1 MYRTSVGN
9 VEIVSLFDVYFGF
22 DPHRV
27 WPTAGDRLEAYR
39 NRLEPNGDIG
49 MDCLCFLL
57 RADGRTIL
65 VDTGLGPESG
75 GVLLDELREA
85 GVRPDEIDDVIFT
98 HLHGD
103 HTGWNMDRATGQPL
117 FTRARYLVPEGDWDD
132 QTSRQLPSSSFSR
145 DIAPLQW
152 MKRMELVGDG
162 HPLSPSLTTVHT
174 PGHTPGHLSIDVQS
188 GGERGFIL
196 GDVFLTT
203 IDVEEDDWS
212 GMFDSDPAQA
222 SATRKTILDR
232 LEADGALVGAAHLR
246 APGLGRVVRVDGR
259 RFWQGVTV

>member
-1 MYRTSVGN
+1 MHRTRVGN

-27 WPTAGDRLEAYR
+27 WPTAGDGLEAYR
-39 NRLEPNGDIG
+39 DRLEPNGDIG

-85 GVRPDEIDDVIFT
+85 GVRPEEVDDVIFT

-103 HTGWNMDRATGQPL
+103 HTGWNIDRATGEPL
-117 FTRARYLVPEGDWDD
+117 FTRARYLVPRGDWDE
-132 QTSRQLPSSSFSR
+132 QTSRAQPASSFTR
-145 DIAPLQW
+145 DIAPLNLK
-152 MKRMELVGDG
+152 KRMELVDDG
-162 HPLSPSLTTVHT
+162 RVLTPSLTTVHT
-174 PGHTPGHLSIDVQS
+174 PGHTPGHMSIAVHS
-188 GGERGFIL
+188 AGERGFIL

-203 IDVEEDDWS
+203 IDVEQDGWS
-212 GMFDSDPAQA
+212 GMFDTDMEL
-222 SATRKTILDR
+222 ATKTRRAILDR
-232 LEADGALVGAAHLR
+232 LEADGSLVGAAHLR
-246 APGLGRVVRVDGR
+246 APGLGRVVRVEGKR
-259 RFWQGVTV
+259 VWQGIAP